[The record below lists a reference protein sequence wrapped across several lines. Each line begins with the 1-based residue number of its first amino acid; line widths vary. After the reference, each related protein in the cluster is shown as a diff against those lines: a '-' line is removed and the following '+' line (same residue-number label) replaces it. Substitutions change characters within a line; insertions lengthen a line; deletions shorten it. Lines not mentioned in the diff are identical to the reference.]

1 VTTASWASFIR
12 PQPREL
18 RASTIEAQ
26 MRLVSVMWLCTS
38 RNFAA
43 KVVATGLSWPS
54 TVLFADSDRGARRA
68 RQVRE

>member
-1 VTTASWASFIR
+1 
-12 PQPREL
+12 
-18 RASTIEAQ
+18 

-54 TVLFADSDRGARRA
+54 TVLFADSDRSARRA
-68 RQVRE
+68 RQDRE